1 MVSALG
7 LARGKTRG
15 KCPVLSE
22 RNLLFIY
29 LKKKHI
35 FIFRS
40 NFALLL
46 SQIISSNINL
56 SLLDNAPNY
65 LLVGCV
71 IQKWF
76 IEFLLTQISIVLK
89 QEWIFTRSLSVP
101 FITLSGFRPK
111 ILIISR
117 TASTFTPIGFAWI
130 FLENHQLTK
139 RTGSPASD
147 LEKINLEN
155 QISNRLLLT
164 TQWVEIWMQKIA
176 KILGYILFIYVLI
189 LL

>member
-1 MVSALG
+1 M
-7 LARGKTRG
+7 
-15 KCPVLSE
+15 
-22 RNLLFIY
+22 
-29 LKKKHI
+29 
-35 FIFRS
+35 
-40 NFALLL
+40 
-46 SQIISSNINL
+46 
-56 SLLDNAPNY
+56 DNAPNY